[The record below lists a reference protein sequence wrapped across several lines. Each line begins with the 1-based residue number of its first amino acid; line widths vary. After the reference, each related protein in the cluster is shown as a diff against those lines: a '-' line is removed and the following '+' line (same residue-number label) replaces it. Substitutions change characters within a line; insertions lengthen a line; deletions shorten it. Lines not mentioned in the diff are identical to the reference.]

1 MLDCVI
7 IVLDF
12 VRSFLHC
19 LSGIQTLE
27 MQKDIQKIY
36 NAAEKA
42 RNCGIRWTLYLNTVL
57 IIATL

>member
-12 VRSFLHC
+12 VRSFLRY

-36 NAAEKA
+36 NAAGKP
-42 RNCGIRWTLYLNTVL
+42 RIYGIR
-57 IIATL
+57 